1 MIEGLFMKRL
11 LAVILV
17 VLMAAGWA
25 SPVFASASS
34 APVVQV
40 VFFFTPDWTNYQK
53 VVTLVLPPLRAKYG
67 SQFEVSFVD
76 VSTATG
82 QVAYQAAVTQYK
94 IAGDRQQLPTMI
106 IGATALVGLDEIT
119 AQLPALVEKNIQSGG
134 IARPDISGLNDA
146 LAADTTQ
153 FGAGADAAPA
163 NNNSFANGL
172 AQLILAGMIAVVG
185 VEIYRQPWKK
195 GHKAHSKTGRQD
207 PLTWV
212 IPTLVLVGLVISS
225 YLSYVEITATQA
237 VCGPVGDCNAVQTSS
252 YARLFGILP
261 IGVLGLLGN
270 LSILAAWAF
279 KRFGPQQYT
288 RQAALALVGLVSFGI
303 LFSIYLTF
311 LEPFVIGATCAWC
324 LASALVMTGLF
335 WTALETAWK

>member
-1 MIEGLFMKRL
+1 MKRL

-34 APVVQV
+34 APVVQA

-53 VVTLVLPPLRAKYG
+53 VVTLVLPPMRAKYG
-67 SQFEVSFVD
+67 SQFDVSFVD
-76 VSTATG
+76 VSTAKG
-82 QVAYQAAVTQYK
+82 QVVYQAVVTQYK
-94 IAGDRQQLPTMI
+94 ISADRQQLPTMI
-106 IGATALVGLDEIT
+106 IGSTALVGLDEIST
-119 AQLPALVEKNIQSGG
+119 RLPALVEKNIQAGG
-134 IARPDISGLNDA
+134 IARPDISGLNEA
-146 LAADTTQ
+146 LAADSTQ
-153 FGAGADAAPA
+153 FGAGANAAPA

-195 GHKAHSKTGRQD
+195 GHKTHSKTNRQD

-212 IPTLVLVGLVISS
+212 IPTLVLVGLVISG

-261 IGVLGLLGN
+261 IGVLGILGN
-270 LSILAAWAF
+270 LSILAAWGF
-279 KRFGPQQYT
+279 KRFGPPQFNP
-288 RQAALALVGLVSFGI
+288 QAALVLAGLVSFGI

-324 LASALVMTGLF
+324 LTSALVMTGLF